1 MQSSRVKQNIHKD
14 MKGQRPWHMSLFDTP
29 TSILPAS
36 IFQYNSSV
44 ILVFLWNAK

>member
-1 MQSSRVKQNIHKD
+1 MQSSRVKQNIHED

-29 TSILPAS
+29 NSILPAS

-44 ILVFLWNAK
+44 ILDFLWSAK